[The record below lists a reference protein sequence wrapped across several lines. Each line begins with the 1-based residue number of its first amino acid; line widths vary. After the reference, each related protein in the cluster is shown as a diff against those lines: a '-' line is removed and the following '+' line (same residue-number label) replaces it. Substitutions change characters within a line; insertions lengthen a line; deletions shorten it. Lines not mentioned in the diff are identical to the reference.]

1 MEVILRSD
9 VEKLG
14 LKGEVVDVKRG
25 YARNYLLP
33 RKLAEVATPGRVAEI
48 RRIDEERARHE
59 ARSAEQAAGIA
70 DTLTKTVL
78 RFEVKAGPTG
88 ALFGSVT
95 PTDIAEELWRTRKI
109 RVDRRKI
116 DLDVIKRIGRFSIPV
131 HVFEGVTAEVKT
143 LVVPEG
149 GELPPEEELEAMEA
163 AVKAAE
169 EAEAEAA
176 AAQQAEV
183 EAEVEQFVAE
193 EVEVEAEQEAA
204 DGEAAEAVEADAVEA
219 ESEEQVV
226 DPDAEPS

>member
-14 LKGEVVDVKRG
+14 LKGDVVDVKRG

-33 RKLAEVATPGRVAEI
+33 RNLAEVATPGRIAEI

-59 ARSAEQAAGIA
+59 ARSSEQAAEIA

-116 DLDVIKRIGRFSIPV
+116 DLDVIKRIGRFSIPI

-149 GELPPEEELEAMEA
+149 GDLPPEEELA
-163 AVKAAE
+163 ALEAAE
-169 EAEAEAA
+169 EAEAAA
-176 AAQQAEV
+176 AAEAHEEAVRATEAAIAEEDALAEEEAALAAA
-183 EAEVEQFVAE
+183 EAE
-193 EVEVEAEQEAA
+193 A
-204 DGEAAEAVEADAVEA
+204 DSEAEAVEATPAA
-219 ESEEQVV
+219 ET
-226 DPDAEPS
+226 DTD